1 MGSRILVLAL
11 TSAVAAA
18 VVAGCATVHTTQAGA
33 VGVDRS
39 QAMLVSSA
47 EVDKAAS
54 QEYAKTI
61 AAARQKGLLDQ
72 DPAQVQRVRTIA
84 NRLIVQTGA
93 FRNDAPGWKW
103 EVHVITSNQVNAWC
117 MPGGKM
123 AVYTAL
129 IEKLKLTDDELAAIM
144 GHEIAHA
151 LREHGREQ
159 VSQQMATQ
167 LAVGIASAA
176 LGLGSG
182 GTQLA
187 GMVANVTFTLPNS
200 RLHEQEADRIGV
212 ELAARAGYDPR
223 AAVSVWEK
231 MAKAE
236 SGGAPPQFLS
246 THPSAENRIKDL
258 QVYADKVMPFYE
270 AAVRKRG

>member
-1 MGSRILVLAL
+1 MRSRILALAL
-11 TSAVAAA
+11 AGTIAAGA
-18 VVAGCATVHTTQAGA
+18 LAGCSTVRTTQAGA

-61 AAARQKGLLDQ
+61 AAARQKGLLDR
-72 DPAQVQRVRTIA
+72 DPAQVQRVQAIA

-93 FRNDAPGWKW
+93 FRKDAPGWKW
-103 EVHVITSNQVNAWC
+103 EVHVITSDQLNAWC

-151 LREHGREQ
+151 LREHGRER
-159 VSQQMATQ
+159 VSQQMATN

-176 LGLGSG
+176 LGLGSVG
-182 GTQLA
+182 SQLG

-236 SGGAPPQFLS
+236 GGGTPPQFLS

-258 QVYADKVMPFYE
+258 QVYADKVMPLYE